1 MIAYNID
8 WDTDGED
15 VDLPN
20 EIEIPEHITDLDEA
34 SDYITNIT
42 GFCHRGFGV
51 RTTDSIHNKPEDRLI
66 RSMSKGRG
74 LAYTVNENEL
84 YRVSYIG
91 GVSRFA
97 VFYLNIKLFIMWLK
111 KRRSN
116 YE

>member
-15 VDLPN
+15 IDLPN
-20 EIEIPEHITDLDEA
+20 EIEIPAHITDIDEV
-34 SDYITNIT
+34 SDYITNVT

-51 RTTDSIHNKPEDRLI
+51 TSSIHNKPEDRLI

-74 LAYTVNENEL
+74 LAYSTDAKGL
-84 YRVSYIG
+84 YHVMYIG

-97 VFYLNIKLFIMWLK
+97 VLCLNIKLFIMWLK
-111 KRRSN
+111 KRRN
-116 YE
+116 